1 MFLEV
6 SVLVETQGEIVG
18 RIEDVVGQAAHN
30 VEQGRQQLEDAE
42 KKKKCG
48 RKLKLILAGIGAG
61 VALVVLLLLLFA
73 I

>member
-6 SVLVETQGEIVG
+6 SILVETQGEAVG

-30 VEQGRQQLEDAE
+30 VEEGRKQLAEAE

-48 RKLKLILAGIGAG
+48 RKLESLVAIEPG
-61 VALVVLLLLLFA
+61 VRF
-73 I
+73 